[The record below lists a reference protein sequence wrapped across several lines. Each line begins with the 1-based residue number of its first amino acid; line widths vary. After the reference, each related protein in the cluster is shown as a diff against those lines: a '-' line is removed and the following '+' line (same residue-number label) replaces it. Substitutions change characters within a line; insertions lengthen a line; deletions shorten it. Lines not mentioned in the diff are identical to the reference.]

1 MNIFTSMAEKIKTG
15 IRTWLHIQPAVNGSI
30 SIQETLDYEGNAIKN
45 QIWYRGESEELSQLY
60 SQIDGDK
67 TRFWSASCTIGM
79 EIRKIHVGLP
89 AMLCDMLA
97 SIVTDDMNLI
107 DAGSRQTE
115 WDKIA
120 EENDFIELVKQAIT
134 ETLYIGDGAFKIS
147 FDTNLSKY
155 PILEFYSGDK
165 TEIIRDR
172 GRVKE
177 IVFKTVYNV
186 QRQEYVLLEHYG
198 IGYIHYELTRGGRE
212 YDLSV
217 IPELAHLSDV
227 TWNDKFIMAVPI
239 MFYKSAKYK
248 GRGKS
253 IFDAKIDNFDAL
265 DEAWSQ
271 WMDALRKNRTKEYIP
286 ENMLPRSP
294 IDGKVLKPNAFD
306 NAYIQTDGSMA
317 EGTVNKIELVQ
328 GNIPH
333 ESYLATYIT
342 ALDLCLQGIMSPST
356 LGIDVKKLDNAEAQ
370 REKEKATLYSRN
382 NIVEQLQKVLP
393 KLITATFNAIDT
405 LNKTAI
411 KDIDIDVTFGEYAN
425 PSFESQVETVSKA
438 KQGGIMSIEAS
449 VDELYGDTKDDEWK
463 QEEIARL
470 KAEQGISDMEEP
482 ALNMQADG
490 FTVDSRLN
498 GAQVGSLMNVISMVK
513 SGQLTR
519 IEAINIIV
527 STLGVPKE
535 QAESFIENKI

>member
-227 TWNDKFIMAVPI
+227 TWNDKFIMAVPLL
-239 MFYKSAKYK
+239 FYKSAKYK

-271 WMDALRKNRTKEYIP
+271 WMDALRRNRTKEYIP

-393 KLITATFNAIDT
+393 KLVTATFNAIDT

>member
-198 IGYIHYELTRGGRE
+198 IGYIHYELTRGSRE

>member
-165 TEIIRDR
+165 TEIIKDM

-227 TWNDKFIMAVPI
+227 TWNDKFIMAVPLL
-239 MFYKSAKYK
+239 FYKSAKYK

-271 WMDALRKNRTKEYIP
+271 WMDALRRNRTKEYIP

-393 KLITATFNAIDT
+393 KLVTATFNAIDT

-490 FTVDSRLN
+490 FSVDSRLN

>member
-165 TEIIRDR
+165 TEIIKDR

-239 MFYKSAKYK
+239 VFYKSAKYK

-271 WMDALRKNRTKEYIP
+271 WMDALRRNRTKEYIP

-393 KLITATFNAIDT
+393 KLVTATFNAIDT

-490 FTVDSRLN
+490 FSVDSRLN

>member
-198 IGYIHYELTRGGRE
+198 IGYIHYELTRGSRE

-449 VDELYGDTKDDEWK
+449 VDELYGDTKDDEWE

>member
-60 SQIDGDK
+60 SQIDGNK

-115 WDKIA
+115 WEKIA

-198 IGYIHYELTRGGRE
+198 IGYIHYELTRGSRE

-227 TWNDKFIMAVPI
+227 TWNDKFIMAVPL
-239 MFYKSAKYK
+239 MFYKSAKYT

-393 KLITATFNAIDT
+393 KLVTATFNAIDT

-411 KDIDIDVTFGEYAN
+411 NDIDIDVTFGEYAN

>member
-147 FDTNLSKY
+147 FETNLSKY
-155 PILEFYSGDK
+155 PIWEFYTVDK
-165 TEIIRDR
+165 TEITKDR

-286 ENMLPRSP
+286 ENMLPRNP
-294 IDGKVLKPNAFD
+294 LDGKVLKPNAFD

-393 KLITATFNAIDT
+393 KLVTATFNAIDT

-490 FTVDSRLN
+490 FSVDSRLN

>member
-45 QIWYRGESEELSQLY
+45 KIWYRGESEELSQLY
-60 SQIDGDK
+60 SQIDGNK

-198 IGYIHYELTRGGRE
+198 IGYIHYELTRGSRE

-227 TWNDKFIMAVPI
+227 TWNDKFIMAVPL

-286 ENMLPRSP
+286 ENMLPRNP
-294 IDGKVLKPNAFD
+294 LDGKVLKPNAFD
-306 NAYIQTDGSMA
+306 NAYIKTDGSMA

-393 KLITATFNAIDT
+393 KLVTATFNAIDT

-463 QEEIARL
+463 QEEISRL

-482 ALNMQADG
+482 ALNMQVDG
-490 FTVDSRLN
+490 FSVDSRLN